1 MVYVASLSGG
11 RGHGDVG
18 RDPAQLLLDLDTAG
32 PADFATINRMR
43 TAVPSSALQDIDA
56 RPHPNA
62 SLRGI
67 EAALG
72 LRDGPVTD
80 GPAADVWLAWA
91 TALHSVVVDSIPPPE
106 GAEIRPIEFEPV
118 RDPLH
123 EFSVR

>member
-1 MVYVASLSGG
+1 MGPSG
-11 RGHGDVG
+11 
-18 RDPAQLLLDLDTAG
+18 PS
-32 PADFATINRMR
+32 DFGTINRMR
-43 TAVPSSALQDIDA
+43 AAVPSSALQDIDA
-56 RPHPNA
+56 SPHPNA

-91 TALHSVVVDSIPPPE
+91 TALHSVLVESTPPPE
-106 GAEIRPIEFEPV
+106 GAEIRPVELAPV

-123 EFSVR
+123 EFSVRSLS